1 MSSHLLI
8 VDLRAWAIGVRFRKI
23 SPAPMC
29 SRFFSIFSSIR
40 FSVSG
45 FMWRSFIHLDLS
57 FVQGENMDQ
66 FEFLY
71 I

>member
-8 VDLRAWAIGVRFRKI
+8 VDLRAWAIGVRLRKI

-40 FSVSG
+40 LSVSG

-66 FEFLY
+66 FEFFY